1 MIMSRI
7 NSWLLGRL
15 PSRRFSFALSLSDKG
30 LVVTNQQGEQ
40 HIAWEDICEIVATR
54 SEQSIG
60 NSIVLLVRLDDGRTM
75 TVPEGDS
82 AWHDLTMKLSEHLA
96 GAKRYEEWALQS
108 AFSDDVPRV
117 EVFRR

>member
-1 MIMSRI
+1 
-7 NSWLLGRL
+7 
-15 PSRRFSFALSLSDKG
+15 
-30 LVVTNQQGEQ
+30 
-40 HIAWEDICEIVATR
+40 
-54 SEQSIG
+54 
-60 NSIVLLVRLDDGRTM
+60 M